1 MNAKYYLAVIVAFV
15 IYGLFSL
22 PLKSIDN
29 YASLDILLSRLVIAS
44 ILIVLV
50 SLIFRRKISLEN
62 IYIFKNSTKSERRR
76 LFIVNVVSSIMLAV
90 NWYLFIYVMNNV
102 SVNATSLAY
111 MLCPI
116 ITTILAYIFLKDRLS
131 VIQWVAIGLSIFSCV
146 LLAFGNFMD
155 VFYSFVIG
163 LSYAIYLVLQK
174 NNQKLDRFFTLTFQI
189 VVGTL
194 LLLPFF
200 QYQQPEPEKGFYFFW
215 IVFLIAALFT
225 IIPMFL
231 NVYSLNKLN
240 SSTAGIFI
248 YMNPIISFFL
258 ALYYFKEEMD
268 DTKIIAYLIVFISV
282 VLFNAKII
290 SQILRFKK
298 AWQFLIR
305 LLL

>member
-44 ILIVLV
+44 ILIVWV

-268 DTKIIAYLIVFISV
+268 DTKIIAYLIVFFSV

-298 AWQFLIR
+298 A
-305 LLL
+305 

>member
-44 ILIVLV
+44 VLIVLV

-62 IYIFKNSTKSERRR
+62 ISIFINSTKSERRR
-76 LFIVNVVSSIMLAV
+76 LLIVNVVSSIMLAV

-131 VIQWVAIGLSIFSCV
+131 VVQWGAIGLSVFSCV

-268 DTKIIAYLIVFISV
+268 DTKIIAYMIVFFSV

-290 SQILRFKK
+290 SQLLRFKK
-298 AWQFLIR
+298 A
-305 LLL
+305 

>member
-44 ILIVLV
+44 ILIVWV

-76 LFIVNVVSSIMLAV
+76 LLIVNVVSSLMLAV

-268 DTKIIAYLIVFISV
+268 DTKIIAYLIVFFSV

-298 AWQFLIR
+298 A
-305 LLL
+305 

>member
-44 ILIVLV
+44 ILIVWV

-268 DTKIIAYLIVFISV
+268 DTKIIAYLIVFFSV

-290 SQILRFKK
+290 SQLLRLKK
-298 AWQFLIR
+298 A
-305 LLL
+305 

>member
-44 ILIVLV
+44 ILIVWV

-76 LFIVNVVSSIMLAV
+76 LLIVNVVSSLMLAV

-116 ITTILAYIFLKDRLS
+116 ITTILAYLFLKDRLS

-174 NNQKLDRFFTLTFQI
+174 NNQKLDRFFTLSFQI

-268 DTKIIAYLIVFISV
+268 DTKIIAYLIVFFSV

-298 AWQFLIR
+298 A
-305 LLL
+305 

>member
-44 ILIVLV
+44 VLIVLV

-62 IYIFKNSTKSERRR
+62 ISIFINSPKSERRR
-76 LFIVNVVSSIMLAV
+76 LLIVNVVSSIMLAV

-131 VIQWVAIGLSIFSCV
+131 VVQWGAIGLSVFSCV

-200 QYQQPEPEKGFYFFW
+200 QYQQPEPEKGLYFFW

-268 DTKIIAYLIVFISV
+268 DTKIIAYLIVFFSV

-290 SQILRFKK
+290 SQLLRFKK
-298 AWQFLIR
+298 A
-305 LLL
+305 

>member
-1 MNAKYYLAVIVAFV
+1 MAVIVAFV

-44 ILIVLV
+44 ILIVWV

-268 DTKIIAYLIVFISV
+268 DTKIIAYLIVFFSV

-298 AWQFLIR
+298 A
-305 LLL
+305 

>member
-298 AWQFLIR
+298 A
-305 LLL
+305 

>member
-44 ILIVLV
+44 ILIVWV

-76 LFIVNVVSSIMLAV
+76 LLIVNVVSSLMLAV

-131 VIQWVAIGLSIFSCV
+131 VIQWIAIGLSIFSCV

-268 DTKIIAYLIVFISV
+268 DTKIIAYLIVFFSV

-298 AWQFLIR
+298 A
-305 LLL
+305 

>member
-268 DTKIIAYLIVFISV
+268 DTKIIAYLIVFFSV

-290 SQILRFKK
+290 SRILRFKK
-298 AWQFLIR
+298 A
-305 LLL
+305 